1 MEAAVGNADVV
12 AAYGRHVL
20 LRDDQGRPHAAV
32 IRGRRREAVV
42 GDRVVAAPASSDQMI
57 IEQIA
62 ARRNVVRRSDGFR
75 EKSIAANLDRAFVV
89 VSGAPRFDEALLLRV
104 LIALGAEGIAT
115 GLIVTKSDLAEATA
129 AIMPRLAVHE
139 ALGIPILRV
148 SAGRGDD
155 GAAGGDATGD
165 ATGDAVGDAT
175 GVAASGA
182 SGSASGSATSDAT
195 GDATGVAASDAAGG
209 APGDA
214 TGLGALSATLGGG
227 RTLLLGQSGMGKSTL
242 VNALI
247 PTAAQQTA
255 SISRALNSG
264 RHTTTVTRAFELPG
278 GGTLIDSPGF
288 QTFEV
293 DHLSRWQ
300 IDHAMPEFA
309 DLLGHCRFNDCE
321 HRGEPGCAVL
331 EAREAGRIDDLRLR
345 LYRELIDGR
354 RRRRS

>member
-12 AAYGRHVL
+12 AAHGRHIL

-32 IRGRRREAVV
+32 IRGRRRETVV

-62 ARRNVVRRSDGFR
+62 TRRNVVRRSDGLR
-75 EKSIAANLDRAFVV
+75 EKSIAANLDRAFIV

-104 LIALGAEGIAT
+104 LIGLGAEGIAA
-115 GLIVTKSDLAEATA
+115 GLIVTKGDLAEATA

-148 SAGRGDD
+148 TAGRGAGGGACDD
-155 GAAGGDATGD
+155 GRAAGGEGLARGLASCDRTD
-165 ATGDAVGDAT
+165 V
-175 GVAASGA
+175 VANAGA
-182 SGSASGSATSDAT
+182 
-195 GDATGVAASDAAGG
+195 
-209 APGDA
+209 
-214 TGLGALSATLGGG
+214 GLGALSAVLRGG

-247 PTAAQQTA
+247 PNADQQTA

-300 IDHAMPEFA
+300 IDHAMPEFES
-309 DLLGHCRFNDCE
+309 LLGHCRFNDCE
-321 HRGEPGCAVL
+321 HRGEPGCAIL
-331 EAREAGRIDDLRLR
+331 EAREAGRIDALRLR
-345 LYRELIDGR
+345 LYQELIDGR
-354 RRRRS
+354 RRRPSRQPS